1 MKNSVLNKAYGA
13 AWVLIFFSIP
23 ALHAQSV
30 DTTEVIPPKIFL
42 NCAGDC
48 AENFVKTE
56 LSLFDFVRDQA
67 QADIQ
72 VLIINE
78 GNAGGGQLYTLIFI
92 GQNDF
97 DALVDTLTF
106 STIASDTQALMQE
119 QLLARLKQGLIRYLA
134 RTQLTNQIELNFK
147 KREPEEIEI
156 PDDQWNYW
164 VFTIEAEASF
174 SGESNRR
181 SVSLDNSISAKRITN
196 ASRISMYAF
205 YDYDREK
212 FTVNEKRIT
221 VGYAEYGLNSRYV
234 KSFTEHWSGGVLY
247 SFYHSVFSNIRAS
260 HRIAPAIE
268 YNLYPYSENIQQQFR
283 LAYQIGYNPIS
294 FIQETIYD
302 RTQQHIPYHK
312 FSAVLDF
319 TKTWGNVNTNLDAST
334 FLNNFQRNRLDL
346 NTNITVRVVQ
356 GLSVTVSGS
365 ASLINDQI
373 SLAKAEASDDA
384 FLLGARQLPTNF
396 SYYTE
401 VGFSYTFGSIN
412 NSVVNVRLN
421 QIE

>member
-1 MKNSVLNKAYGA
+1 MKNSVLNKTYST

-42 NCAGDC
+42 NCSGNC

-164 VFTIEAEASF
+164 VFTVEAEASF

-181 SVSLDNSISAKRITN
+181 SVSLDNSLSAKRVTD
-196 ASRISMYAF
+196 ASRMSVYAF

-234 KSFTEHWSGGVLY
+234 RSFTEHWSGGILY

-283 LAYQIGYNPIS
+283 LAYQVGYNPIS

-312 FSAVLDF
+312 LSAVLDY
-319 TKTWGNVNTNLDAST
+319 TKTWGNVNTTFSAST
-334 FLNNFQRNRLDL
+334 FLNNFQRNRVDL
-346 NTNITVRVVQ
+346 NTNLTVRVVE
-356 GLSVTVSGS
+356 GLSVTLSGS

-373 SLAKAEASDDA
+373 SLAKSEASDDA